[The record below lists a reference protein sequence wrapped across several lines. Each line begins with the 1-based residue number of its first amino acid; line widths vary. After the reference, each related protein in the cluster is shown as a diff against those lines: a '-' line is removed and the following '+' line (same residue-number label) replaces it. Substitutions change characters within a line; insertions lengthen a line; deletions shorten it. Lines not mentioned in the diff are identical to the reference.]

1 MSDKH
6 EGSSWRQIVQY
17 SFLKVFADDMLIDAN
32 ELAMLKK
39 LALMDGVVDE
49 KEREVLA
56 GIFKRV
62 EGFALEPG
70 VREEIDRF
78 RAEHGID

>member
-1 MSDKH
+1 
-6 EGSSWRQIVQY
+6 
-17 SFLKVFADDMLIDAN
+17 MLIDAD

-62 EGFALEPG
+62 QGFALEPG
-70 VREEIDRF
+70 VRDEIDRF

>member
-1 MSDKH
+1 MADKQ
-6 EGSSWRQIVQY
+6 GSAWRDIVKY
-17 SFLKVFADDMLIDAN
+17 SFLKVFADDMLIDAQ
-32 ELAMLKK
+32 ELEMLKK
-39 LALMDGVVDE
+39 LALRDGVVDE
-49 KEREVLA
+49 QEKIVLA